1 MTRSVRWIL
10 GGVAM
15 WCLLPAATYA
25 QTPDT
30 LKPYILPPMTVTVTR
45 TVLPLSKTPRAV
57 QTVDRAEISRAR
69 PTWGL
74 DEALFTVPGVL
85 VANRYNFS
93 VDQRLSIRG
102 FGARS
107 AFAVRGVKVLLDG
120 IPQTLPDGQGQLT
133 NVEFGEAD
141 RIDVLRGS
149 SSALYG
155 NASGGVISIS
165 TLPPAPHQLG
175 QDLRVT
181 AGAFDKR
188 RDWNKW
194 QTMTRL
200 PVGGGGA
207 RITVA
212 RLNYAGAR
220 DHTEADLR
228 TLNARL
234 WLPVPS
240 GWSLAVMADVGD
252 QPVANNPGTL
262 TSAELQ
268 ANRDTAV
275 RINLLRDAG
284 KDVLQL
290 QGGATLKRTDADG
303 REMTFTVFGLKRDL
317 ANPLPQAYINVG
329 RHAYGVRAS
338 ATRPLHVG
346 GRRALMT
353 AGVDVQWQRDDRQN
367 YSYAVPTA
375 ALTTP
380 NNTKDTLILNQFETV
395 SELGPFVQSVFDV
408 TGKVSLTAGLRYD
421 RVSFGVADRFTGD
434 GTNDSGRRLMDAV
447 SGTLGMTV
455 SPSPVLTGY
464 ANVGTSFETPT
475 TTELAN
481 RPTGAGGFNPDLKP
495 QNATN
500 FEIGAR
506 GTASRAS
513 WSIAVYQANVRGELI
528 SFEVPDPS
536 FPGRRYFRNAG
547 TSRHRGVEAGG
558 GLGLVRGLDLVG
570 SWTYSDLE
578 YTDYQLGS
586 YDLRGKTLPGI
597 PRHSLRLGLR
607 AQPGVARG
615 GWMDVDVAHTSSI
628 SVDDTLAA
636 AQPVA
641 AWWAT
646 NVRLGWQ
653 GSVGSTRVEPFV
665 GLNNVF
671 NAHYVGSVVIN
682 AAPIRVGATF
692 VPGRYYEPAPGRNLY
707 IGLSIRADR

>member
-1 MTRSVRWIL
+1 MRWL
-10 GGVAM
+10 MGMVAM
-15 WCLLPAATYA
+15 WCLPPGNAYG

-30 LKPYILPPMTVTVTR
+30 LKPYTLPPTTVSVTR
-45 TVLPLSKTPRAV
+45 TVLPLAKTPHAV
-57 QTVDRAEISRAR
+57 QSVSRSEISAAR
-69 PTWGL
+69 PMWGL

-120 IPQTLPDGQGQLT
+120 VPQTLPDGQGQLT
-133 NVEFGEAD
+133 NVELGEAD

-149 SSALYG
+149 SSALFG

-165 TLPPAPHQLG
+165 TLPPAPHQLS
-175 QDLRVT
+175 QELRVT
-181 AGAFDKR
+181 AGAFDR
-188 RDWNKW
+188 QNGRNWSKW
-194 QTMTRL
+194 VSGTRI
-200 PVGGGGA
+200 PVGDGGA

-212 RLNYAGAR
+212 RLSYEGER

-228 TLNARL
+228 SLNARL

-240 GWSLAVMADVGD
+240 GWTLAVMTDVGD

-262 TSAELQ
+262 TLAELR
-268 ANRDTAV
+268 ANRDTAA
-275 RINLLRDAG
+275 RLNLLRDAG
-284 KDVLQL
+284 KDVLQV
-290 QGGATLKRTDADG
+290 QGGATLRRTSADG
-303 REMTFTVFGLKRDL
+303 EETALTVFGLKRDL
-317 ANPLPQAYINVG
+317 ANPLPQAYITVG

-338 ATRPLHVG
+338 ATRPLRVG
-346 GRRALMT
+346 NRRALIT

-367 YSYAVPTA
+367 YSYAVPNG

-380 NNTKDTLILNQFETV
+380 NNTRDTLILNQFETV
-395 SELGPFVQSVFDV
+395 TELGPFVQGVFDV
-408 TGKVSLTAGLRYD
+408 TERVSLTAGLRYD
-421 RVSFGVADRFTGD
+421 RVSFGVADRHTSD
-434 GTNDSGRRLMDAV
+434 GTDDSGRRLMDAI
-447 SGTLGMTV
+447 SGTVGVTV
-455 SPSPVLTGY
+455 NPSPALTAY

-495 QNATN
+495 QTATN

-513 WSIAVYQANVRGELI
+513 WSIAIYQANVRAELI
-528 SFEVPDPS
+528 SFEVPDPL

-547 TSRHRGVEAGG
+547 SARHRGIEVGG
-558 GLGLVRGLDLVG
+558 GVAMARGLDLLG

-586 YDLRGKTLPGI
+586 FDLRGRTLPGI

-607 AQPGVARG
+607 AQPGFARG
-615 GWMDVDVAHTSSI
+615 MWTDVDVTHTSRI
-628 SVDDTLAA
+628 GVDDTLAA

-641 AWWAT
+641 GWWVT

-653 GSVGSTRVEPFV
+653 GRVGSTSVAPFI
-665 GLNNVF
+665 GLSNAFNV
-671 NAHYVGSVVIN
+671 HYVGSVVIN
-682 AAPIRVGATF
+682 AAPIGGA
-692 VPGRYYEPAPGRNLY
+692 PGRYYEPAPGRHLY
-707 IGLSIRADR
+707 IGFSIKADR